1 MEVDGTY
8 GGVGHHRGPGLRPGL
23 PVGQNVTF
31 LILISLRQGSRE
43 KSFTQC
49 MSLDA
54 SCLTVPLQTSLTVAK
69 SDNTTS
75 ASGYVA
81 LKREGSCSV
90 VVMAH
95 VAAKR
100 RLLIKLRT
108 RSIG

>member
-1 MEVDGTY
+1 M
-8 GGVGHHRGPGLRPGL
+8 GPTVVSATTEDQDYDQASGWPERY
-23 PVGQNVTF
+23 
-31 LILISLRQGSRE
+31 ILDSYLLRQGSRA

-49 MSLDA
+49 MSLEA

-95 VAAKR
+95 VGAKR